1 MLPDWLSFGTVLP
14 QAPILVGPEPR
25 KPEVSR
31 SSILGNPCFP
41 PGRGENSNLGGAA
54 LEN

>member
-25 KPEVSR
+25 KRAISLSVS
-31 SSILGNPCFP
+31 LENPCFP
-41 PGRGENSNLGGAA
+41 PERGENSNLGGAA
-54 LEN
+54 LED